1 MPLPPLE
8 RLDPGAPLPQW
19 RAVLPAKA
27 EVYFKFLLIAHM
39 KLTSA
44 LANLEPAEG
53 SAYPARRRRLV
64 ANLKT
69 VEDRLSTALDYGH
82 QAWLNRL
89 LE

>member
-8 RLDPGAPLPQW
+8 RLSPGDPLPEW
-19 RAVLPAKA
+19 RDVSPAKA
-27 EVYFKFLLIAHM
+27 EVYFKFLLLAHM

>member
-8 RLDPGAPLPQW
+8 RLSPGDPLPEW
-19 RAVLPAKA
+19 SAVSPAKT
-27 EVYFKFLLIAHM
+27 EVYFKFLLVAHM

-44 LANLEPAEG
+44 LANLQPPDDAVY
-53 SAYPARRRRLV
+53 SVRRRRLV

-69 VEDRLSTALDYGH
+69 VEERIGTALDYGH